1 MYNIIPLILIL
12 VSLGIIIT
20 IVLKKFSV
28 LANLDIETIQT
39 EREAKVKE
47 RIISK
52 RLKRNF
58 FRYFSKLSRGFKPIG
73 TGISNFF
80 KWSYKK
86 LIEFKDNYNKEKEI
100 VSEDSEVVINK
111 LFSEAED
118 LIKDD
123 DLNSA
128 ENKYIEII
136 GIDSKNIKAF
146 KNLGKLY
153 VDRKNYNEA
162 KETLEHA
169 LRLLEKDYEEASL
182 DGEAKEEGQAEDINS
197 QIAGICNSLS
207 EIFRAAEDYGE
218 AQKRIEKALKIEPNN
233 PRYLDT
239 KLEISIINKDKAAAL
254 DAYDKLKE
262 VNPDNKKLDD
272 FQAQIKEL

>member
-1 MYNIIPLILIL
+1 
-12 VSLGIIIT
+12 
-20 IVLKKFSV
+20 
-28 LANLDIETIQT
+28 LANLDIETIQS
-39 EREAKVKE
+39 EREIKVKE

-58 FRYFSKLSRGFKPIG
+58 FRYFSKLTRVINPIG
-73 TGISNFF
+73 EGISTFF

-86 LIEFKDNYNKEKEI
+86 LIEFKDNYNKEDEMVNGDTGK
-100 VSEDSEVVINK
+100 VVAK

-118 LIKDD
+118 FIKEE
-123 DLNSA
+123 DLNGA
-128 ENKYIEII
+128 ENRYIEII

-153 VDRKNYNEA
+153 FDRKNYNEA

-169 LRLLEKDYEEASL
+169 LRLLEKDYEEASM
-182 DGEAKEEGQAEDINS
+182 DPDTKEGEQAEDINS
-197 QIAGICNSLS
+197 QIAGIYVDLA
-207 EIFRAAEDYGE
+207 EICRVIEDYGE

-239 KLEISIINKDKAAAL
+239 KLEISIINKDKGSAL

-262 VNPDNKKLDD
+262 VNPDNQKLDD
-272 FQAQIKEL
+272 FQTQIKEL